1 MTKSSTQTEV
11 SAHEAARARLKHYLR
26 GYGRGQASRL
36 NLMASRRGWE
46 LEAGQV
52 LRARWL
58 SLLTA
63 LDDELLALIEH
74 GRVDVPTV
82 ALAVAGELRAAEGG
96 GHGA

>member
-1 MTKSSTQTEV
+1 
-11 SAHEAARARLKHYLR
+11 
-26 GYGRGQASRL
+26 L